1 VLIPRAPTSDGSHRG
16 GCGAAWALR
25 ARAPRAC
32 RKRAGAAA
40 VAALGAITLTACGA
54 VGASSTSV
62 STAASTATRPAQ
74 AHQATGSSQL
84 ASAPCSSAQ
93 LELSYAGTQGATGH
107 LEATFRLRDVSHRSC
122 TLHGYPGAELLNAT
136 GHTIPTHLERGH
148 GFFPDTLLVPRQVL
162 LQPGT
167 SAQFGLGFAD
177 NNEYV
182 GGRPC
187 PSAAWLKSVPPNASG
202 PLRIALTGSAHPR
215 FAPCGGQLVASPV
228 YAG

>member
-1 VLIPRAPTSDGSHRG
+1 
-16 GCGAAWALR
+16 
-25 ARAPRAC
+25 
-32 RKRAGAAA
+32 
-40 VAALGAITLTACGA
+40 VAALSAITLTACGA
-54 VGASSTSV
+54 VGASSSSV
-62 STAASTATRPAQ
+62 STAASTASRPAQ
-74 AHQATGSSQL
+74 ANANQATESSAL
-84 ASAPCSSAQ
+84 VATRCSSSQ

-107 LEATFRLRDVSHRSC
+107 LEATFRLRNVSPRNC
-122 TLHGYPGAELLNAT
+122 TLRGYPGAELLNAA

-162 LQPGT
+162 LKPGT

-187 PSAAWLKSVPPNASG
+187 PSAAWLKSAPPNASG
-202 PLRIALTGSAHPR
+202 ALRIALTGSAHPR

>member
-1 VLIPRAPTSDGSHRG
+1 M
-16 GCGAAWALR
+16 
-25 ARAPRAC
+25 
-32 RKRAGAAA
+32 
-40 VAALGAITLTACGA
+40 AALSAITLTACGA
-54 VGASSTSV
+54 VGASSSSV
-62 STAASTATRPAQ
+62 STAASTASRPAQ
-74 AHQATGSSQL
+74 ANANQATESSALVATRCSSSQL
-84 ASAPCSSAQ
+84 A
-93 LELSYAGTQGATGH
+93 LSYAGTQGATGH
-107 LEATFRLRDVSHRSC
+107 LEATFRLRNVSPRNC
-122 TLHGYPGAELLNAT
+122 TLRGYPGAELLNAA